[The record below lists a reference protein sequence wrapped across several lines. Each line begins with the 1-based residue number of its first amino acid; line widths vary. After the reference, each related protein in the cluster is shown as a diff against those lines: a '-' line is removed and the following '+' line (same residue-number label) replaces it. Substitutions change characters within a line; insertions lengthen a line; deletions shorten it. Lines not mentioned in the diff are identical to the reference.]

1 MQNMRLI
8 FFKKL
13 FLALLIGAITCSVL
27 LLVFSAI
34 LSRQA
39 DPSKLL
45 EAFSLVSLIV
55 GAFVC
60 GKTSTLG
67 LEEKALQGI
76 LSGVCFALLV
86 LLPSVLLS
94 DFGTG
99 SLLKLIVTVI
109 IAFAGAMLGGKNA
122 TNTRSTK
129 KRKNAV
135 KRYAR

>member
-1 MQNMRLI
+1 MRLI

-13 FLALLIGAITCSVL
+13 FLALLVGAITCSVL

-34 LSRQA
+34 LSRQD

-45 EAFSLVSLIV
+45 DVFSVASLLV

-60 GKTSTLG
+60 GKMSTLG

-94 DFGTG
+94 DFGAG
-99 SLLKLIVTVI
+99 SLLKLLTTVI
-109 IAFAGAMLGGKNA
+109 IAFLGAMLGGKSGGRV
-122 TNTRSTK
+122 RSSK
-129 KRKNAV
+129 KRKNVV